1 MRRILVWG
9 LGGFAILLVFLAA
22 SMTMRTLSWKNT
34 QSHITQAVAGQVMHA
49 ADGKNPV
56 IRVVALTRYGSCDAC
71 TQAHQALGQALTD
84 LGAGAGDIQVIV
96 QPVPLS
102 DPHNQRLARLALAA
116 GLQEKFAPFN
126 DALMNYDGALTDDVV
141 KTLAAGAGVDFDQLN
156 ADMNDPRVDDA
167 LNAGRALMDA
177 VKPPALP
184 SFVFNDHLVFAPPKD
199 GVFKPGDFVAFF
211 NHVRTPPSQ

>member
-9 LGGFAILLVFLAA
+9 LGGFAILLVFLAT
-22 SMTMRTLSWKNT
+22 SMTMRTLSWKKT

-49 ADGKNPV
+49 AEQGDPV
-56 IRVVALTRYGSCDAC
+56 IRIVALTRYGSCDPC
-71 TQAHQALGQALTD
+71 MQAHQALTQALAD
-84 LGAGAGDIQVIV
+84 EAAGAGDIQVVV
-96 QPVPLS
+96 QPIPLS

-116 GLQEKFAPFN
+116 GLQDKFAPFH

-141 KTLAAGAGVDFDQLN
+141 KTLAMNAGVDFDRLN

-199 GVFKPGDFVAFF
+199 GVFKSSDFLAFF
-211 NHVRTPPSQ
+211 NHVRTTPSR

>member
-22 SMTMRTLSWKNT
+22 SMTMRTLAWKKT

-49 ADGKNPV
+49 ADQKNPA

-71 TQAHQALGQALTD
+71 AQAHQALALALD
-84 LGAGAGDIQVIV
+84 DAAAGAADIQVVV
-96 QPVPLS
+96 QPIPLS

-116 GLQEKFAPFN
+116 GLQDKFAPFH

-141 KTLAAGAGVDFDQLN
+141 RTLAVNAGVDFDRLN
-156 ADMNDPRVDDA
+156 ADMNDPRVNDA
-167 LNAGRALMDA
+167 LSAGRALMDA

-184 SFVFNDHLVFAPPKD
+184 SFVFNDRLVFAPPKD
-199 GVFKPGDFVAFF
+199 GVFQSDDFIAFF
-211 NHVRTPPSQ
+211 DHVRKTSQP